1 MHLSEFQESWESDFE
16 KIANFLSPALT
27 GSSAR
32 ILHVGSTSIP
42 GSIAKPIIDIDV
54 VVKDITEIKAVQ
66 EKIESFGYMHHG
78 DLGISGREAFLQPP
92 HLVYHH
98 LYLLQEDS
106 QPYLDHVDFKNA
118 LIMNPPLLEKYNAL
132 KRSLEHLLLNNRE
145 AYTEG
150 KSLFIKEVLF
160 EFRRKTLNLN

>member
-66 EKIESFGYMHHG
+66 EKIESF
-78 DLGISGREAFLQPP
+78 F
-92 HLVYHH
+92 
-98 LYLLQEDS
+98 YL
-106 QPYLDHVDFKNA
+106 F
-118 LIMNPPLLEKYNAL
+118 PPLFFLCPTSVFYFF
-132 KRSLEHLLLNNRE
+132 SIS
-145 AYTEG
+145 T
-150 KSLFIKEVLF
+150 V
-160 EFRRKTLNLN
+160 